1 MAKWSVDQIYSYTRF
16 LLNKNQAGGISA
28 TDLFNAWN
36 GEQSAYHED
45 LVGRWQARS
54 NGKSGPNTGMIQE
67 ETVLIKMAP
76 FMIPITLPVVGGFV
90 NWPSDFIYLQ
100 ALRINGEK
108 VYHFNKDERWSI
120 EGSYIDPP
128 SISED
133 SYYYTEYAGK
143 YLILPI
149 SVTSID
155 MDYIA
160 QAVDI
165 KWAFTFDGNG
175 RQVYDSG
182 DSVQPAWTQNTIVEI
197 TRRTLSSFG
206 VHFSSQDY
214 EEFGKS
220 TILTGN

>member
-45 LVGRWQARS
+45 LIGRWQARS
-54 NGKSGPNTGMIQE
+54 NGKSGPNTGMIQD

-76 FMIPITLPVVGGFV
+76 FMIPITLPINSGFV

-120 EGSYIDPP
+120 ERSYIDPP
-128 SISED
+128 SIVDD
-133 SYYYTEYAGK
+133 SYYYTEYDGK
-143 YLILPI
+143 YLILPTAA
-149 SVTSID
+149 TSID

-160 QAVDI
+160 QATDI
-165 KWAFTFDGNG
+165 LWAFNFDGNG
-175 RQVYDSG
+175 RQVYDAGNSI
-182 DSVQPAWTQNTIVEI
+182 QPSWSQNTIVEI
-197 TRRTLSSFG
+197 TRRTLNSFG
-206 VHFSSQDY
+206 VHFSSQY
-214 EEFGKS
+214 YAEFGKS
-220 TILTGN
+220 NIITGD

>member
-1 MAKWSVDQIYSYTRF
+1 MAKWSTDFIYKYTLF
-16 LLNKNQAGGISA
+16 LLNKNQGGGPSSG
-28 TDLFNAWN
+28 DLFNAWN
-36 GEQSAYHED
+36 GEQSAMHED

-54 NGKSGPNTGMIQE
+54 NGKSGPNTGMIQD
-67 ETVLIKMAP
+67 ETTLIKMAP
-76 FMIPITLPVVGGFV
+76 FTIPITLPVTSGFMD
-90 NWPSDFIYLQ
+90 WPDDFIYLLS
-100 ALRINGEK
+100 LRINGEK

-133 SYYYTEYAGK
+133 SYYYTEYDEQ
-143 YLILPI
+143 YLILPTA
-149 SVTSID
+149 VTSVD

-160 QAVDI
+160 AATDI

-175 RQVYDSG
+175 RQVYDVNN
-182 DSVQPAWTQNTIVEI
+182 SVQPKWSQNTIVEI

-220 TILTGN
+220 NIITGD